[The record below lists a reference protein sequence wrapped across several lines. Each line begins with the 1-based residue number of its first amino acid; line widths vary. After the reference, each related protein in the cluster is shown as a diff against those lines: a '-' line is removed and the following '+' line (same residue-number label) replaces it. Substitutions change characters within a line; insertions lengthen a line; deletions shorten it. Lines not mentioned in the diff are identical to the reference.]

1 MTLRRLARGL
11 VGLVVHNWPLKL
23 AALVLACLLYVGLI
37 ATQGS
42 NTYPGPIPV
51 TAANIPTGMV
61 VTNQLRPLDEVRYI
75 APADLGRLTA
85 DDFHAIVDLS
95 NLQAT
100 GTSQGVRV
108 TVTATDPRVTI
119 LEVRPRTVSV
129 VLDQDVSATVP
140 VNVVRGVAPPGVD
153 VGTTTYTPQQVQVS
167 GPSTAVKRVVAI
179 RVDVALDPNGLD
191 FDQEVQGTPVD
202 ASGTQV
208 TGVTLAPRTIHV
220 TIPLYKNKQSRNVPV
235 NPVLTGEPA
244 PGFRVSSVDVTP
256 LTVTLEGEADVLA
269 KLTTADTAPVQI
281 FGATRTVT
289 QVVTFALPTGV
300 TPLSASTVQVT
311 VQIAPVTETRTLTAG
326 LRLDGTDPTMAYDLS
341 VQSTL
346 LTVYGSSADLD
357 LLASTPIT
365 VGLDVSGMGAG
376 KHLVTVVP
384 SLPSGV
390 TVVTISPSTVTVTIT
405 APTPSTSSSPSPSGS
420 PSPTPLP
427 S

>member
-1 MTLRRLARGL
+1 
-11 VGLVVHNWPLKL
+11 
-23 AALVLACLLYVGLI
+23 
-37 ATQGS
+37 
-42 NTYPGPIPV
+42 
-51 TAANIPTGMV
+51 MV
-61 VTNQLRPLDEVRYI
+61 VTNQLRPIDEVRYI

-85 DDFHAIVDLS
+85 DDFHATVDLA

-100 GTSQGVRV
+100 GTAQGVRV

-140 VNVVRGVAPPGVD
+140 VNVVRGAAPPGVD
-153 VGTTTYTPQQVQVS
+153 VGTTTYNPEQVTVG
-167 GPSTAVKRVVAI
+167 GPSVAVKRVVSI

-191 FDQEVQGTPVD
+191 YDQEVQGTPVD

-208 TGVTLAPRTIHV
+208 TGVTLSPRTIHV

-244 PGFRVSSVDVTP
+244 PGFRVASVDVTP
-256 LTVTLEGEADVLA
+256 LAVTLEGEADTLA
-269 KLTTADTAPVQI
+269 QLATADTAPVQI

-289 QVVTFALPTGV
+289 QVVAFALPTGV
-300 TPLSASTVQVT
+300 TPLGASTVQVT
-311 VQIAPVTETRTLTAG
+311 VAIVPVTETRTFTAG
-326 LRLDGTDPTMAYDLS
+326 LRLDGTDPALVYDLS
-341 VQSTL
+341 VPSTL
-346 LTVYGSSADLD
+346 LTVYGSSAALD
-357 LLASTPIT
+357 LLAASPIT

-376 KHLVTVVP
+376 KHQATVVP

-390 TVVTISPSTVTVTIT
+390 TIVNLSPPTVAITIT
-405 APTPSTSSSPSPSGS
+405 APTPSDALPSAGG
-420 PSPTPLP
+420 PSPTPSP